1 MEVLATVLGAV
12 LGFLLQLA
20 TLIVGFLISAL
31 TLFLDF
37 FRGLVGLA
45 S

>member
-1 MEVLATVLGAV
+1 MDAV
-12 LGFLLQLA
+12 TGILNMLLSFLLQLV
-20 TLIVGFLISAL
+20 TLIVGFFISAL

-37 FRGLVGLA
+37 FRALVGLA

>member
-1 MEVLATVLGAV
+1 MESIEVLLRTL
-12 LGFLLQLA
+12 LSFLLQLVS
-20 TLIVGFLISAL
+20 LIVGFVISAL

-37 FRGLVGLA
+37 FRALVGLV

>member
-1 MEVLATVLGAV
+1 MRLPQYSIPLS
-12 LGFLLQLA
+12 FLLQLV
-20 TLIVGFLISAL
+20 TLIVNFFISAL

-37 FRGLVGLA
+37 FRSLVGLA